1 MLWVAAGATALHL
14 ADVTR
19 LFDVL
24 TLPASWDSA
33 LRQPWSLLTY
43 MVTQISPLH
52 LLFNMLWL
60 YWFGMLLED
69 CTRRGAILALF
80 IAGGLCGALLFLLS
94 ADPWEGNLAGASAA
108 SLALV
113 TAAACRMPSRRIP
126 LLLFG
131 NVRLVWIAVIPLAQ
145 TFPGGGGAMAA
156 GFTAHLGGAIAGCVY
171 GVYPLILTP
180 IKEKL
185 EDMRRRRRMNPKALK
200 DIHVVMP
207 GSRSVFDSKAR
218 AENRARLDTLLDKI
232 RLTGYDSLTSAERRE
247 LEVLSQNI

>member
-1 MLWVAAGATALHL
+1 
-14 ADVTR
+14 
-19 LFDVL
+19 
-24 TLPASWDSA
+24 
-33 LRQPWSLLTY
+33 
-43 MVTQISPLH
+43 
-52 LLFNMLWL
+52 
-60 YWFGMLLED
+60 
-69 CTRRGAILALF
+69 
-80 IAGGLCGALLFLLS
+80 
-94 ADPWEGNLAGASAA
+94 
-108 SLALV
+108 
-113 TAAACRMPSRRIP
+113 MPSRRIP

-131 NVRLVWIAVIPLAQ
+131 NVRLVWIAVISLAL
-145 TFPGGGGAMAA
+145 TFLGGGGAMAA